1 MIQGIGKQRQRRH
14 LEIKVFNISGPR
26 IFGLT
31 RKLPVFG
38 SYKTIMA
45 SFYNKTLVIEPTLF
59 KNDFLTRLR
68 MSGVNRKYSIFAP
81 FGLFIS
87 PKGIF

>member
-14 LEIKVFNISGPR
+14 FEIKVFNISGPR

-38 SYKTIMA
+38 SYKTIMV
-45 SFYNKTLVIEPTLF
+45 SFYNETLVVEQTEL
-59 KNDFLTRLR
+59 KKDRDFLIRLR
-68 MSGVNRKYSIFAP
+68 TSGLNRKYSICTP

-87 PKGIF
+87 